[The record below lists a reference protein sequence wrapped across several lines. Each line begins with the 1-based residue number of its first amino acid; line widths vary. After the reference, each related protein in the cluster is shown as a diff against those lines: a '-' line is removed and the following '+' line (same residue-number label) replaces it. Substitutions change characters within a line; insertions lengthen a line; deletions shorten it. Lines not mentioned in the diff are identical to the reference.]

1 MQGILL
7 KYAKNSAF
15 ILLLAIAPLIAEA
28 QQKEEVINNMK
39 RFHRLLVEKSTEL
52 GNYLHKDLSYGHS
65 SGWIENRQE
74 LLSNNKEGVL
84 VYHAYKED
92 SISAVVSGNT
102 AWVRFSADIDVTLRG
117 NAASIH
123 LRVLEVYIKEG
134 TGWKIFARQAIR

>member
-1 MQGILL
+1 MLRILL
-7 KYAKNSAF
+7 KYAKRSAF
-15 ILLLAIAPLIAEA
+15 ILLLAIAPVIVEA
-28 QQKEEVINNMK
+28 QQEDEVINSMK
-39 RFHRLLVEKSTEL
+39 RFHRLLLEKSADL

-102 AWVRFSADIDVTLRG
+102 AWVRFSADIDVSLRG
-117 NAASIH
+117 NAANIH
-123 LRVLEVYIKEG
+123 LRVLEVYIREDKQ
-134 TGWKIFARQAIR
+134 WKLFVRQAIR